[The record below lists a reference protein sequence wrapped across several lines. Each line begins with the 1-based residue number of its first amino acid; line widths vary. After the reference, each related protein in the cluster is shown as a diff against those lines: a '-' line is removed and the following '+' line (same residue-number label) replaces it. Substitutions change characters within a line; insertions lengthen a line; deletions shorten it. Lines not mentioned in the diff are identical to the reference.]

1 MLDVKENFSCVIC
14 CAAVAIVFF
23 VCENELEKTL
33 KASQKLNVMAN
44 FWAWNESVTIEIPLS
59 PTFQKAKEKK

>member
-1 MLDVKENFSCVIC
+1 LF
-14 CAAVAIVFF
+14 FF
-23 VCENELEKTL
+23 VCGNELEKTL